1 MHKIVL
7 TNFVLIIKRH
17 CLNKG
22 NAKAVFASLDYRE
35 NIVFQQTFSRN
46 SESLKKEYATTL
58 KALRILINK
67 SYSPNPSTVY
77 ADNIYDMKSWIRP
90 YVSTFQHHGSPH
102 VFRFTKNVKGEVEMV
117 YRLLAG
123 DVQKEWL
130 PKGKPFVIMKDAP
143 PGYPAILK
151 PENAKNVTPDVM
163 ERALNHLTSR
173 LTGADIEWWRSFIA
187 REREKRRMWEEMTE
201 DEYMEAGESFDIS
214 PLRSKPLS
222 SDQDDEDDEDMLRA
236 EAVILRQL
244 NKEHRPVRNVKS

>member
-1 MHKIVL
+1 M
-7 TNFVLIIKRH
+7 
-17 CLNKG
+17 
-22 NAKAVFASLDYRE
+22 
-35 NIVFQQTFSRN
+35 FSRI
-46 SESLKKEYATTL
+46 SESLKKEDATTC

-67 SYSPNPSTVY
+67 SYSPYPSTVY
-77 ADNIYDMKSWIRP
+77 VDNIYDMKSWIQP
-90 YVSTFQHHGSPH
+90 YVSTFQHHGSGH
-102 VFRFTKNVKGEVEMV
+102 VFCHTKNVKGEVEMV

-123 DVQKEWL
+123 DEQKEWL

-143 PGYPAILK
+143 PGCPAILK
-151 PENAKNVTPDVM
+151 PENAKSVTPSVI

-187 REREKRRMWEEMTE
+187 GEREKRIMSDEMTE

-214 PLRSKPLS
+214 PLHSKPLS
-222 SDQDDEDDEDMLRA
+222 SHQDDEDDEDTLRA